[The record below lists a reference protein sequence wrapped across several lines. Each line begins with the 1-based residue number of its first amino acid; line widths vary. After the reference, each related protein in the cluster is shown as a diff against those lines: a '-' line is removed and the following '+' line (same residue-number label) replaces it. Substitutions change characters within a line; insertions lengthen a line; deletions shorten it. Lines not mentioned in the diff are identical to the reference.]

1 MAEKL
6 DWFPIDSRIFPIN
19 FSFPAPTSRWVRIA
33 LFLEI
38 FLAFLS
44 VIGTLLLVVLPPPKI
59 PPPGTEASTPKPAST
74 ILPGYR

>member
-19 FSFPAPTSRWVRIA
+19 LSFPTPNSPWVRIA

-38 FLAFLS
+38 LLAFVS
-44 VIGTLLLVVLPPPKI
+44 VVGALILVVLPPPKI
-59 PPPGTEASTPKPAST
+59 PPSPTT
-74 ILPGYR
+74 LPGYR